1 MSSNCS
7 QRSNKRKFH
16 AILCDCAF
24 CKAHTYPNPL
34 PNWECFCPE
43 CTDIQPAEM
52 DEALN
57 TSDIVQFLRRAN
69 NVECC
74 CGLCATCIPDPQFFY
89 TVYRHRISRT
99 SCECP
104 ICIEYNTHL
113 PLRRANAVG
122 CECGVCATCI
132 PDKTNLSSRQRR
144 KFHSPLCN
152 CVFCVDFYETH
163 TSQIDPTWQCFC
175 PECTDIKS
183 DEMERALT
191 ASDLRQFLR
200 RASNCLCTCGVCAT
214 CVSDTE
220 FFYTVYWH
228 KKTRVDCICPF
239 CELYDY
245 TVTTFNL

>member
-74 CGLCATCIPDPQFFY
+74 CGLCATCRVKFG
-89 TVYRHRISRT
+89 T
-99 SCECP
+99 SASFHKKLACE
-104 ICIEYNTHL
+104 L
-113 PLRRANAVG
+113 
-122 CECGVCATCI
+122 
-132 PDKTNLSSRQRR
+132 
-144 KFHSPLCN
+144 
-152 CVFCVDFYETH
+152 
-163 TSQIDPTWQCFC
+163 
-175 PECTDIKS
+175 
-183 DEMERALT
+183 RALV
-191 ASDLRQFLR
+191 REVPP
-200 RASNCLCTCGVCAT
+200 RAAVAG
-214 CVSDTE
+214 
-220 FFYTVYWH
+220 
-228 KKTRVDCICPF
+228 
-239 CELYDY
+239 
-245 TVTTFNL
+245 NLQYFSAR